1 MLSITSL
8 HLGRA
13 GGSAA
18 VAPHRNRHGPYY
30 RPCPANDRTHTVIE
44 AGQPAPTFTLPDQ
57 EGRPVSLEDLRG
69 RPVVIYFY
77 PKDDTPGCTTQ
88 ACGIRDQWA
97 EFEDAGAAVLGIS
110 PDTVESHAR
119 FAGKYDLAH
128 TLLAD
133 PEREVLEAYGAY
145 GEKVLYGKTTVGVI
159 RSTFLV
165 DADGTVAKVWKR
177 VQAKKHADQVLK
189 ALDELT

>member
-1 MLSITSL
+1 
-8 HLGRA
+8 
-13 GGSAA
+13 
-18 VAPHRNRHGPYY
+18 V
-30 RPCPANDRTHTVIE
+30 VE

-57 EGRPVSLEDLRG
+57 RGQEVSLAELRG

-97 EFEDAGAAVLGIS
+97 EFEAAGATVLGIS
-110 PDTVESHAR
+110 PDTVASHEA
-119 FAGKYDLAH
+119 FAGKYDLPH

-133 PEREVLEAYGAY
+133 PERTVLEAYGAY
-145 GEKVLYGKTTVGVI
+145 GEKVLYGRTTVGVI

-165 DADGTVAKVWKR
+165 DAEGTVAKVWKR
-177 VQAKKHADQVLK
+177 VQTKTHADQVLK
-189 ALDELT
+189 AIAELT